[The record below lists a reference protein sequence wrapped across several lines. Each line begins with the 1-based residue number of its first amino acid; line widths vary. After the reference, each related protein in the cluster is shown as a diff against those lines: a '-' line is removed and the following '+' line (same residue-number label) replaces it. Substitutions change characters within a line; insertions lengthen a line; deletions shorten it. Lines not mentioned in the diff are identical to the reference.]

1 MMNDRFS
8 AQLRQHLLETADERP
23 ADGRLEA
30 IDERVAVTA
39 QRPQLV
45 ARLGWFPGRVDPFAS
60 GAVRFAL
67 IAAALI
73 VAIVAAALAAGVG
86 SPSAS
91 GAFGGK
97 VEYQLDG
104 GPATTEVDA
113 VADGVSVSGTAVTTF
128 LGGTH
133 TVRLGCAAQ
142 VGGSWLLGGTVE
154 KTTVYGESAGPW
166 SAVIVKDGSPQ
177 HIGIWLSAGPEAGS
191 DCAAFLSSIEP
202 AELDP
207 GTFSPVESGVLVPP
221 PDLAP

>member
-8 AQLRQHLLETADERP
+8 AQLRQHLLDTADERP
-23 ADGRLEA
+23 ADGRLEE

-39 QRPQLV
+39 QRPRLV

-60 GAVRFAL
+60 GAVRYAL

-91 GAFGGK
+91 GAFGGI
-97 VEYQLDG
+97 VQYQLDG
-104 GPATTEVDA
+104 AAATTEVDL
-113 VADGVSVSGTAVTTF
+113 VADGASVSGTAVTT
-128 LGGTH
+128 LRAGTH
-133 TVRLGCAAQ
+133 TVQLACATRNGDTWA
-142 VGGSWLLGGTVE
+142 LGGTTE
-154 KTTVYGESAGPW
+154 QTTVPGERAGDW

-177 HIGIWLSAGPEAGS
+177 QIGIWLSAPPSEGS
-191 DCAAFLSSIEP
+191 DCDAFLASTDFANIGPEN
-202 AELDP
+202 
-207 GTFSPVESGVLVPP
+207 FSAVESGALVPP